1 MIGERDMT
9 VAENGSQESSGGGVD
24 GELVEARERSC
35 GRITGTYCVRSQI
48 RVRVRVRACI
58 VFEFGVGIGAG
69 AGAGAGGVRHHR
81 RLCDC
86 FLCLMLLIDT

>member
-1 MIGERDMT
+1 MT

-48 RVRVRVRACI
+48 RVRVRVRVRVRTCI
-58 VFEFGVGIGAG
+58 VFEFGVGIGAGAG